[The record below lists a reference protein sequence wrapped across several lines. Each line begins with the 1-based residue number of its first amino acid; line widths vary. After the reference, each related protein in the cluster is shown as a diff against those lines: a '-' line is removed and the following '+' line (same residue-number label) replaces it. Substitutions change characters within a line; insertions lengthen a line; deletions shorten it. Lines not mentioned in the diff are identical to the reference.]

1 MFFTPLKMVWPL
13 LRMWHILQV
22 AQHIIE
28 ALLSFKTLNNDNTGL
43 FPLLFHLL
51 DEIYYEQ
58 ILLVNILSTCR
69 HFRWANL
76 MSEKAKQAKLQL
88 YNQNHCRSL
97 IIFLVIVG

>member
-13 LRMWHILQV
+13 LRMCVSSKV
-22 AQHIIE
+22 AQHITE
-28 ALLSFKTLNNDNTGL
+28 ALLSFKTLNNDNTGP

-51 DEIYYEQ
+51 DEIHYEQ
-58 ILLVNILSTCR
+58 ISLVSILSTCR

-76 MSEKAKQAKLQL
+76 ISEKAKQARLQL
-88 YNQNHCRSL
+88 YNQNHCWSL